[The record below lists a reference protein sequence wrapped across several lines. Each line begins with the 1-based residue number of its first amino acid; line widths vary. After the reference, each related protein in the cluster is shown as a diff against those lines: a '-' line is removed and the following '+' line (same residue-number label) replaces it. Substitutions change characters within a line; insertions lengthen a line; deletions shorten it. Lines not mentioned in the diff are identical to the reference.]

1 MRIGICGYGNLG
13 RGVELALQKNGD
25 MEAVGVFTHR
35 PEIVRLQSRLPVY
48 AIERLT
54 AMQDAIDVLILCG
67 GSAEE
72 LPRVTPQRAAFFN
85 VVDSF
90 DRHSDIPAHFDRV
103 DAAARQGGR
112 VALVCAG
119 WDPGLFSIQRLMGE
133 ALLPEGQSYTFW
145 GRGVSQGHSEA
156 LRHIRGVKEARQYT
170 VPDPEAIK
178 AARCGERT
186 GREPARLHR
195 RECYIVAEEGVDR
208 ARIETEIRT
217 MPGYFDGY
225 ETKIQ
230 FITEA
235 EMAQQ
240 HAALPHGGHVIRN
253 GATGPHG
260 ERGEQI
266 SYSLKLDS
274 NPEFTASV
282 LTAYARAVY
291 RLYLRGER
299 GARSVLDIAPADLS
313 PLPAAEQRA
322 RFL

>member
-1 MRIGICGYGNLG
+1 
-13 RGVELALQKNGD
+13 
-25 MEAVGVFTHR
+25 
-35 PEIVRLQSRLPVY
+35 
-48 AIERLT
+48 
-54 AMQDAIDVLILCG
+54 
-67 GSAEE
+67 
-72 LPRVTPQRAAFFN
+72 
-85 VVDSF
+85 
-90 DRHSDIPAHFDRV
+90 
-103 DAAARQGGR
+103 
-112 VALVCAG
+112 
-119 WDPGLFSIQRLMGE
+119 
-133 ALLPEGQSYTFW
+133 
-145 GRGVSQGHSEA
+145 
-156 LRHIRGVKEARQYT
+156 
-170 VPDPEAIK
+170 
-178 AARCGERT
+178 
-186 GREPARLHR
+186 
-195 RECYIVAEEGVDR
+195 
-208 ARIETEIRT
+208 

-313 PLPAAEQRA
+313 PLPAAVQRV